1 MADVLHN
8 AWMICFAGGNEIDEL
23 VRTQLLTLDDVPN
36 SLGLQDGTPHWA
48 DIDLGFADQGFP
60 RDATLATGIAF
71 TGVMDPGQTTDE
83 TGPYEIRADIKANFA
98 GPIQSA
104 NLYYRVNGGA
114 FSSPVTMTQDE
125 DTFTGTIPGQTA
137 PAVIEYYL
145 TAEDSMAGYSETGQ
159 TVEYPAFIKVAMDAT
174 PDQYGD
180 VHTDVREE
188 LRYEASEATPAYGR
202 FFVGVE
208 NSLFFDG
215 FEDPPGEWTHDEAD
229 DGWEFGAP
237 SGASDHPTNP
247 TWSNPDTAYNGD
259 YCAGIDLSEDDG
271 AYSHDADNWLRTP
284 TIGGLDEDNPTF
296 LRFQRWLSVDHWR
309 TGLFLDFAEIHVIG
323 DPDGASPVETI
334 VWRNHRGVKHIDN
347 ATSDG
352 EWVAVEIEITDA
364 LVNAEGE
371 IQIEWRLRSDDEDE
385 GIDDLYGGW
394 TIDDVE
400 VFAIEPVP

>member
-145 TAEDSMAGYSETGQ
+145 TAEDSMAGYSQTGQ
-159 TVEYPAFIKVAMDAT
+159 TAEYPVSIKVAMDAT

-180 VHTDVREE
+180 DHDDIREE
-188 LRYEASEATPAYGR
+188 LRYEAGEATPTYGR
-202 FFVGVE
+202 FFVGVK

-215 FEDPPGEWTHDEAD
+215 FEDPPGDWTHDEAD
-229 DGWEFGAP
+229 DGWEFGTPTGEGHTGLAW
-237 SGASDHPTNP
+237 SD
-247 TWSNPDTAYNGD
+247 PDTAYNGD
-259 YCAGIDLSEDDG
+259 YCAGIDLGEDDG
-271 AYSHDADNWLRTP
+271 AYSHDADNWLRTR
-284 TIGGLDEDNPTF
+284 TIEGLDENNPTF
-296 LRFQRWLSVDHWR
+296 LRFQRWLSVDRWR
-309 TGLFLDFAEIHVIG
+309 NQAETFLDFAEICVIA
-323 DPDGASPVETI
+323 DPDGTPSETI
-334 VWRNHRGVKHIDN
+334 VWKNHRAVKHIDN

-352 EWVAVEIEITDA
+352 DWVAFEIEITDA
-364 LVNAEGE
+364 LVKAEGE
-371 IQIEWRLRSDDEDE
+371 IQVEWRLRSDPITA
-385 GIDDLYGGW
+385 GPNDLYGGW

-400 VFAIEPVP
+400 VFSIEPVP